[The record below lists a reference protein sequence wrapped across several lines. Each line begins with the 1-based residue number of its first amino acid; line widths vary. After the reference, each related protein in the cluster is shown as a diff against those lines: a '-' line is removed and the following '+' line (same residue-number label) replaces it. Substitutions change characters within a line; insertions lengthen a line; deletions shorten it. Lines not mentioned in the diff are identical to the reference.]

1 MGKIIINEYQLNQL
15 VNLVSE
21 QISGSTDNFGDSS
34 DFCNVNVKNEINTS
48 FPTENNVLIKSIQDA
63 AKLQLS
69 NSVTIYKNW
78 YNKPETQKK
87 ITKKSLLKTLPSFLD
102 KLLSKP
108 IAYYTDPSKSP
119 KPKSIAWVMVPSV
132 ESDVKLL
139 GDKWGVININV
150 YQLHDG
156 KNYLNSLYDVIHH
169 EMGHIIDSY
178 FRVNGENI
186 YLKTHDNYN
195 RDDYEKNYIIN
206 DKDQFSRL
214 SVLRTAI
221 GAGPMDD
228 PKSLLDKFMSKV
240 KEGKISSPYFN
251 FSTAKGQYTP
261 STFKK
266 NTTEVAKS
274 LNMYLTGRIF
284 IGELSSK
291 NVEQLF
297 SNFSFAK
304 RETDTIYVNF
314 NLLSDLNK
322 TTADIDK
329 ENNSDTLTITE
340 KIFKKS
346 KMLLEI
352 EDLTTFYFLALK
364 PKEGKLTISTISTP
378 EVNDTPVPPPPSSP
392 SSPES
397 GQAVYIQ

>member
-1 MGKIIINEYQLNQL
+1 M
-15 VNLVSE
+15 
-21 QISGSTDNFGDSS
+21 
-34 DFCNVNVKNEINTS
+34 
-48 FPTENNVLIKSIQDA
+48 
-63 AKLQLS
+63 
-69 NSVTIYKNW
+69 
-78 YNKPETQKK
+78 
-87 ITKKSLLKTLPSFLD
+87 
-102 KLLSKP
+102 KLL
-108 IAYYTDPSKSP
+108 IT
-119 KPKSIAWVMVPSV
+119 
-132 ESDVKLL
+132 
-139 GDKWGVININV
+139 ININV

-195 RDDYEKNYIIN
+195 RDDYGKNYIIN

-251 FSTAKGQYTP
+251 FLTAKGQYTP

-304 RETDTIYVNF
+304 RESDTIYVNF

-378 EVNDTPVPPPPSSP
+378 EVNDAPVPPPPSSP